1 MQKILGSSSI
11 MCVLCAYYLR
21 IMCVLSAYY
30 VRIMCVL
37 SAYYL
42 RIMCVLSAYY
52 VRIMCV
58 LSAYYVR
65 ISAWKFGDNLYNVG
79 RSVWKNIQII
89 ANTIG
94 SVKCRF
100 IDIGLIKHLEIKN
113 YYKLTAIFHDEYNL
127 ITWQW
132 SPIDWK
138 HKNFMYI
145 YLHI

>member
-11 MCVLCAYYLR
+11 MCVLC
-21 IMCVLSAYY
+21 
-30 VRIMCVL
+30 
-37 SAYYL
+37 AYYL

-100 IDIGLIKHLEIKN
+100 SDIGLIKHLEIKKATIN
-113 YYKLTAIFHDEYNL
+113 
-127 ITWQW
+127 
-132 SPIDWK
+132 
-138 HKNFMYI
+138 
-145 YLHI
+145 